1 MERKTRGRR
10 SEPRCP
16 DAGCRPR
23 ARAARPGTGAI
34 RGAQSLPE
42 VQPPSCPACEPP
54 PAPPVSPQPHSENEQ
69 GRGQPWAGLA
79 EPGSRGASVC
89 WDVTPGGSAL
99 RVSVRAGG
107 TCSLQ
112 PLPRGAT
119 ASQLRRGPAQR
130 GCLGAR
136 RTSLS
141 PQVSLVSML
150 QLPGNPDFRAW
161 AGSPAGLRRRLG
173 SPHGRHSGQGG
184 LGEGVSSQASPRA
197 QGRAGVRL
205 LGLPAPATPRSQLR
219 EQREGMAAP
228 PN

>member
-1 MERKTRGRR
+1 MPGRR
-10 SEPRCP
+10 VP
-16 DAGCRPR
+16 A
-23 ARAARPGTGAI
+23 TGACSPTGYRRDQ
-34 RGAQSLPE
+34 RGAVTPGGPAPLL
-42 VQPPSCPACEPP
+42 PACEPP

-173 SPHGRHSGQGG
+173 SPHGRRSGQGG

-219 EQREGMAAP
+219 EQRERMAAP
-228 PN
+228 RN